1 MWAGFRETSGGWCNI
16 LELVTPGNCY
26 TFRPEDLG
34 EWPVPACQRE
44 LWLFG
49 TASWHKLWPVKEGS
63 SQPAMIWLANKDSE
77 QSISYCPCPS
87 TPASSSR
94 WPNPTRSERQT
105 VLMKPINAVH
115 KSQLSEAQSRVKGG
129 EWIWRGKKF
138 TNIYKLEDF
147 YIKFWI
153 SSFSHHTRWS
163 CSPKT
168 KSWQLVRV
176 EHRLPCV
183 WYRSSA
189 VDVRS
194 ILGRKGMKK
203 EENPGTKLIT

>member
-87 TPASSSR
+87 TPASSSH

-105 VLMKPINAVH
+105 VLMKPINAVY

-129 EWIWRGKKF
+129 EWIWRGKWKHLAQHLDVACLLP
-138 TNIYKLEDF
+138 YLPG
-147 YIKFWI
+147 I
-153 SSFSHHTRWS
+153 SVHGD
-163 CSPKT
+163 SPGKNT
-168 KSWQLVRV
+168 G
-176 EHRLPCV
+176 
-183 WYRSSA
+183 
-189 VDVRS
+189 VDCHALFQE
-194 ILGRKGMKK
+194 IFPTLGS
-203 EENPGTKLIT
+203 NPGLLHCR